1 MARLRINNNLSDEE
15 WRDIPGYEGLYQVS
29 NLGRVK
35 SLPRGRQYPSRQT
48 HNNIRV
54 LKLKSNGY
62 YQVNLSKFNKVKCYS
77 VHRLVA
83 LAFIPNPKKLPCIN
97 HKDENKT
104 NNCVENLEWCTRRYN
119 CVYGTGR
126 IKQKAARQKNDPDG
140 ISWLKAL
147 DTRDKRNR
155 INSRKKVLM
164 FDINNNFIKD
174 FDSISQASR
183 ETNISASDI
192 CNCCKGRRNQTKGFI
207 WNYEN

>member
-1 MARLRINNNLSDEE
+1 MKGQVMNDPYFVLNND
-15 WRDIPGYEGLYQVS
+15 
-29 NLGRVK
+29 
-35 SLPRGRQYPSRQT
+35 
-48 HNNIRV
+48 RV

-97 HKDENKT
+97 HKDENPLNYITEIRKQYPD
-104 NNCVENLEWCTRRYN
+104 NNIKILIPIINIK
-119 CVYGTGR
+119 R

-140 ISWLKAL
+140 ISWLKAI

-164 FDINNNFIKD
+164 
-174 FDSISQASR
+174 
-183 ETNISASDI
+183 
-192 CNCCKGRRNQTKGFI
+192 
-207 WNYEN
+207 